1 LLLREPD
8 PAQVGLYAVVTPD
21 PARGSF
27 NAEVVDMTGNRYL
40 RLRGYRTITIPN
52 AVDSGQLKVLQTLM
66 TAEAALVA

>member
-1 LLLREPD
+1 
-8 PAQVGLYAVVTPD
+8 
-21 PARGSF
+21 
-27 NAEVVDMTGNRYL
+27 MTGNRYL